1 MPETVTHNADFS
13 TSSMGA
19 ILRRCR
25 EYHGI
30 SLEEAADATKIG
42 INYLKALECDKI
54 KEFPSLAYLKG
65 FLRIYATYL
74 GLNSDDIIR
83 ICEKQYLPAGVPKT
97 AKSGEVGNEPVRRRF
112 AWQKLVLPLFLL
124 IMLLATAT
132 FLNRSSAPSRQQTPP
147 RPAAVTMPASAVLPA
162 RSSAHP
168 ISTERRP
175 KPASTP
181 TEPPAVET
189 VQSER
194 SSVQKPPPET
204 AKGFIVRMKV
214 VQNGTLAVTID
225 GAAVQN
231 YDLTVGDFIEW
242 KAEKNITLD
251 MSNAGGI
258 EAELNGKP
266 LKPFGPAGKPAY
278 VVLDADGVKP

>member
-30 SLEEAADATKIG
+30 TLEEAAEATKIG
-42 INYLKALECDKI
+42 INYLKALECDRI
-54 KEFPSLAYLKG
+54 KEFSSLAYLKG

-83 ICEKQYLPAGVPKT
+83 ICEKQYLPAGAPNNTKP
-97 AKSGEVGNEPVRRRF
+97 GEGTEPVRRRF
-112 AWQKLVLPLFLL
+112 AWQKLVLPAFLL
-124 IMLLATAT
+124 TLLLVTAT
-132 FLNRSSAPSRQQTPP
+132 FLNRSSTPTRLQTPP
-147 RPAAVTMPASAVLPA
+147 KPAVVTVPPPAVQPA
-162 RSSAHP
+162 RSSARP
-168 ISTERRP
+168 AATEQKP
-175 KPASTP
+175 KPDSKP
-181 TEPPAVET
+181 PEPAAVET
-189 VQSER
+189 VRAER
-194 SSVQKPPPET
+194 VSVQKPPAET
-204 AKGFIVRMKV
+204 VKGFIVRMKV
-214 VQNGTLAVTID
+214 IQNGTLAVTID

-251 MSNAGGI
+251 LSNAGGI
-258 EAELNGKP
+258 EAELDGKP
-266 LKPFGPAGKPAY
+266 LKPFGLAGKPAY

>member
-1 MPETVTHNADFS
+1 LPETVTHKADVP
-13 TSSMGA
+13 TNSMGA

-30 SLEEAADATKIG
+30 SLEEAAEATKIG
-42 INYLKALECDKI
+42 INYLKALESDKI

-83 ICEKQYLPAGVPKT
+83 ICEKQYLPAGAPT
-97 AKSGEVGNEPVRRRF
+97 QAAAGDAGSEPVRRRF
-112 AWQKLVLPLFLL
+112 AWQKLVLPVVLL

-132 FLNRSSAPSRQQTPP
+132 FLNRSSTPSRQQAPP
-147 RPAAVTMPASAVLPA
+147 KPAAPATAPAVQPALSSARPAT
-162 RSSAHP
+162 
-168 ISTERRP
+168 TEQRP
-175 KPASTP
+175 KPDSPP
-181 TEPPAVET
+181 TEPAKTETAPVERAT
-189 VQSER
+189 
-194 SSVQKPPPET
+194 VQKPPPET
-204 AKGFIVRMKV
+204 GKGFIVRMKV

-225 GAAVQN
+225 GGAVQN

-242 KAEKNITLD
+242 KAEKTITLD
-251 MSNAGGI
+251 LSNAGGI

-266 LKPFGPAGKPAY
+266 LKPFGPAGTPAY
-278 VVLDADGVKP
+278 VVLGADGVKQ